1 MKKRNYKPIA
11 NFLYEVGI
19 LAKTPRSGFYFLGS
33 GEQSVSEHL
42 NRVAFIG
49 YAIAMLEGDVDAGRV
64 VVLCLFHDVAEA
76 RTSDLNYVHQK
87 YANANEDRA
96 IEDLAT
102 TLEFGDDIRGMVK
115 DLKERKKKEAV
126 LAKDADQLEF
136 ILSLKE
142 QMDIGNTRAKTW
154 IPSSVKRLKTKVARE
169 LAKTILKTPS
179 DDWWFGNKSDKW
191 WVSRNKKAMK
201 GRI

>member
-1 MKKRNYKPIA
+1 MKWVFSPKRRGA
-11 NFLYEVGI
+11 
-19 LAKTPRSGFYFLGS
+19 GFIFLGS

-96 IEDLAT
+96 IEGLAT
-102 TLEFGDDIRGMVK
+102 TLEFGDDIR
-115 DLKERKKKEAV
+115 A
-126 LAKDADQLEF
+126 
-136 ILSLKE
+136 
-142 QMDIGNTRAKTW
+142 W
-154 IPSSVKRLKTKVARE
+154 
-169 LAKTILKTPS
+169 
-179 DDWWFGNKSDKW
+179 
-191 WVSRNKKAMK
+191 
-201 GRI
+201 